1 MGNAPWSVKGIDPKA
16 RAKAREHAQRDGITL
31 GSYLNRLLLE
41 DSGESDTEQSYSP
54 LNPIMRGEAGAERVS
69 EVAETLEEIARRMN
83 AGENRSTQALAGVDQ
98 SMLTLLNRLESTER
112 TQAGMSTRFDSAL
125 NDMRTT
131 HASLEE
137 RLDSLSRKDNSRR
150 MLDAMRALEGAL
162 TKLAKQVHDTQDQV
176 TNEQDALRNDVERGV
191 SHLSKEV
198 DNISRR
204 VDDSVSDATKRLGRE
219 FTDRL
224 GSMES
229 RLSETTRKQD
239 ESLSRIDRVE
249 RNTDDRLRDVLGR
262 TENALDVARAQSRK
276 SEERFTTLEDRLNNT
291 HRTAENALKSS
302 QSSFNDLRDS
312 LKSFA
317 SHTDAKLDE
326 ALNTA
331 DSAMSI
337 AQRQATETSD
347 EINRRNKE
355 LADKLFGSI
364 SDVEERLSSAQ
375 QNVTSMFAKVS
386 DVSNRVEKAEQSGKS
401 SEDAL
406 ATLQAAME
414 RINDRF
420 TAAEESKANAIS
432 TLEKSYSSLDERL
445 DEVQEKVGET
455 SNLRTEFEEKLSAI
469 ADNFSKS
476 IEDTRA
482 RTEEIVSQNNN
493 VQPAALE
500 SLQQQMEIV
509 QADIAAAE
517 DRQLQA
523 VELITSQFERLS
535 EALDERLRSVE
546 ERNPSESIANEL
558 RQELNNVTD
567 TINNRLQSIE
577 SGKNA
582 QMGPLADQIS
592 KIAAHMEERLND
604 TNEKIDENQRRSAEA
619 IEQVGE
625 HVARATERLQARN
638 EDAFENIY
646 DKIDEVSQE
655 TRTHVSSA
663 MEDIER
669 RLQEAREESARIVSP
684 VQNTVSS
691 LAQRLEDMSPQS
703 DDEAEFDAGIA
714 PPPLP
719 KSDKE
724 TSDVSLDGFDTFI
737 EDDDLEVDADDSEM
751 LSDLEES
758 QSDAA
763 SIFDDSLVEDIA
775 APPVFED
782 EYITSVQEDNSAD
795 AQSATLKDE
804 DIADLA
810 YNARREFAAELAEQR
825 AQLEEEAEL
834 FRQNDEATDAF
845 TDEESTSA
853 PAHKFGDSDTDA
865 FTSSL
870 ELEYEAD
877 LPPESAAYHMRSD
890 EGLDDDPFGR
900 ASNNSSDF
908 LNEARRAAKERGA
921 DNRAAISGNEDR
933 KNSKLPMVAAG
944 VLAAAVVG
952 GAGMMAMRGKQVNSD
967 EAFSVTP
974 PKFNPDASDANAFSE
989 DEDTLF
995 DASEE
1000 ALDTQASLNST
1011 DLVDDET
1018 GAQIDEQLLFPEDAK
1033 ILTSENI
1040 REANPQEATP
1050 TSAPSKRVSPL
1061 DAFASSRTNAAEAP
1075 APAAVTLESAAEAGS
1090 PIALHEL
1097 AIKQLAAGEKKVA
1110 AETMRKAAD
1119 QGLAA
1124 AQYRMGKLYERG
1136 EGVPRSIK
1144 ESRKWTKLSA
1154 ENGNV
1159 KAMHDLAVFYAEG
1172 EGGEQSFVGGV
1183 EWFTRAAEHGL
1194 IDSQYN
1200 LGVLYE
1206 QGLGVSADPAKAAYW
1221 FEIAGRNGDADG
1233 SRRARDILK
1242 NLSPAEA
1249 RNVTSKV
1256 DNFIPRAVNGIAN
1269 GRFGAQA
1276 WNAPV
1281 KTQIAE
1287 AQRLL
1292 SRITGTQL
1300 SADGIMGPQTREA
1313 IRTFEM
1319 QNGFEPTGDISD
1331 SLMQQLRSVAS
1342 SGI

>member
-41 DSGESDTEQSYSP
+41 DSGDSDVDQPYSP

-69 EVAETLEEIARRMN
+69 EVADTLEEIARRMN

-112 TQAGMSTRFDSAL
+112 AQAGMSSRFDGAL

-137 RLDSLSRKDNSRR
+137 RLDSLGRKDNSRR

-176 TNEQDALRNDVERGV
+176 TNDQDTLRNDVERGV
-191 SHLSKEV
+191 SNLSKEV

-204 VDDSVSDATKRLGRE
+204 VDDSVSDATKRMGRE

-229 RLSETTRKQD
+229 RLNETTRKQD

-249 RNTDDRLRDVLGR
+249 RNADERLRDVLSR

-276 SEERFTTLEDRLNNT
+276 TDERFTSLEDRLINT
-291 HRTAENALKSS
+291 HRTAEKALKSS
-302 QSSFNDLRDS
+302 QSSFNDLRDN

-317 SHTDAKLDE
+317 SHTDAKLEE

-331 DSAMSI
+331 DTAMSI
-337 AQRQATETSD
+337 AQRQATETSE
-347 EINRRNKE
+347 EINQRNRE

-364 SDVEERLSSAQ
+364 SDVEERISSAQ

-386 DVSNRVEKAEQSGKS
+386 DVSSRVDKAEQTHKS

-414 RINDRF
+414 RINDRLS
-420 TAAEESKANAIS
+420 AAEESKANAIS
-432 TLEKSYSSLDERL
+432 NLEKSYSSLDERL

-455 SNLRTEFEEKLSAI
+455 SNLRSEFEEKLSEI

-476 IEDTRA
+476 IEETRA
-482 RTEEIVSQNNN
+482 RTEQLATSNDAE
-493 VQPAALE
+493 PGALQT
-500 SLQQQMEIV
+500 LQQQMESV

-523 VELITSQFERLS
+523 VELITNQFERLS
-535 EALDERLRSVE
+535 EALDERLRDIENRTSDDGTASDL
-546 ERNPSESIANEL
+546 RAEL
-558 RQELNNVTD
+558 DRVTE
-567 TINNRLQSIE
+567 TINTRLQSIE
-577 SGKNA
+577 SGKA
-582 QMGPLADQIS
+582 SSMGPLADQIG
-592 KIAAHMEERLND
+592 KIAAHVEERLNE
-604 TNEKIDENQRRSAEA
+604 TNEKIEENQRRSAEA

-669 RLQEAREESARIVSP
+669 RLKEAREESARIVSP

-691 LAQRLEDMSPQS
+691 LAQRIDKMSSTSED
-703 DDEAEFDAGIA
+703 DDEFDAGVA

-719 KSDKE
+719 LPKNK
-724 TSDVSLDGFDTFI
+724 TSDVSLDGFDSFI
-737 EDDDLEVDADDSEM
+737 DDEDLMEDEDDSEI
-751 LSDLEES
+751 LSDFEDDTDNS
-758 QSDAA
+758 I
-763 SIFDDSLVEDIA
+763 SIFDDSLEEEIS
-775 APPVFED
+775 APPIFED
-782 EYITSVQEDNSAD
+782 EYITSAQEDNAS
-795 AQSATLKDE
+795 TLKDE

-810 YNARREFAAELAEQR
+810 YNARKEFAAELAEQR
-825 AQLEEEAEL
+825 AELEAEAEL
-834 FRQNDEATDAF
+834 FRQNDDAI
-845 TDEESTSA
+845 DEFSNENAYAS
-853 PAHKFGDSDTDA
+853 PASKFVDSDTDA

-890 EGLDDDPFGR
+890 RGLDDDPYGR

-908 LNEARRAAKERGA
+908 LNDARRAAKERGA
-921 DNRAAISGNEDR
+921 DNRATISGNDDR

-952 GAGMMAMRGKQVNSD
+952 GTGMMAMRGKQVNTD
-967 EAFSVTP
+967 DAFTVTP
-974 PKFNPDASDANAFSE
+974 PKFNPDAINAGSSNE

-995 DASEE
+995 DAKEE
-1000 ALDTQASLNST
+1000 AFESQATSMT
-1011 DLVDDET
+1011 TGEFEDET
-1018 GAQIDEQLLFPEDAK
+1018 DVAIDEQLLFPEDAK

-1040 REANPQEATP
+1040 REAALAEAPAIT
-1050 TSAPSKRVSPL
+1050 APSKRVSPL
-1061 DAFASSRTNAAEAP
+1061 DAFASNRTTPSAQTP
-1075 APAAVTLESAAEAGS
+1075 PPVTVTLETAAENGS

-1144 ESRKWTKLSA
+1144 ESRKWTQLSA

-1172 EGGEQSFVGGV
+1172 EGGEQSFIGGV

-1206 QGLGVSADPAKAAYW
+1206 QGLGVTADPAKAAYW

-1242 NLSPAEA
+1242 NLPSSEA
-1249 RNVTSKV
+1249 RSITSKV
-1256 DNFIPRAVNGIAN
+1256 DNFVPRAVNGVAN

-1281 KTQIAE
+1281 KAQISE

-1292 SRITGTQL
+1292 SRINGTQL

-1313 IRTFEM
+1313 IRSFEM
-1319 QNGFEPTGDISD
+1319 QNGFEPTGEISD
-1331 SLMQQLRSVAS
+1331 SLLQQLRSAAS
-1342 SGI
+1342 SAI